1 MEQHYF
7 DIFPLNA
14 DKGKAIRF
22 LRNHLQVPG
31 ERVIVCGDSG
41 NDIDMIREVCEDGG
55 RAVVVGNSR
64 PELLSWVQAE
74 GQATKKIIH
83 TTVGGSV
90 FSVVE
95 CFGLRAPTLLVSS
108 RVYNVTFKNSVN
120 LLFSLSPNRNE

>member
-83 TTVGGSV
+83 TTGTYASGVIEGVQRHIQELG
-90 FSVVE
+90 E
-95 CFGLRAPTLLVSS
+95 
-108 RVYNVTFKNSVN
+108 
-120 LLFSLSPNRNE
+120 SPV